1 MYHLSCKPC
10 FVDPFTQQNAVLINV
25 SKLFFFFFFT
35 AALKDLQ
42 EKIKHLDVLL
52 YPFCI
57 FTDIMPRIKRRRKID
72 SEH

>member
-25 SKLFFFFFFT
+25 SKLYLFIFFT

-52 YPFCI
+52 YPLLYI
-57 FTDIMPRIKRRRKID
+57 YRHNAEDKTAQKNRL
-72 SEH
+72 